1 MYIWGV
7 VGKLDWLV
15 GMPEKLPKWVAEE
28 ITNAKWEALDSFKAS
43 GYFLDVNSKD
53 KTADVQ
59 LYDPS
64 PEGRYI
70 LNVDVP
76 SSITI
81 DALKRGEVYSFEVKT
96 FKSVLSDKVKKF
108 LAEEY
113 QVTMEDIFRYE
124 IVTAELLEDV
134 AQPAAA
140 AQESNADEE

>member
-15 GMPEKLPKWVAEE
+15 GVPEKLPKWVAEE

-76 SSITI
+76 GSITI

>member
-15 GMPEKLPKWVAEE
+15 GVPEKLPKWVAEE

-76 SSITI
+76 SSITL